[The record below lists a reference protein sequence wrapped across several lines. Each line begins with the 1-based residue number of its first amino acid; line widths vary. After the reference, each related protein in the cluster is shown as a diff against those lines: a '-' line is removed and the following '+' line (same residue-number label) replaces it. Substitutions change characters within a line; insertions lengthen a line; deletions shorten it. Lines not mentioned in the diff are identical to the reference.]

1 MKSLA
6 ISVIEREK
14 VGKSNTR
21 SLRNQGKVPCVL
33 YGGEKQVCFYA
44 HENDFRN
51 LVNTPDVYVVELDI
65 NGEKSRAIMQDIQFH
80 PVTDRILHIDFLE
93 VFEDKEVTLSI
104 PVILNGLAIG
114 VRNGGNLMF
123 RRRKIIT
130 RGFIDNF
137 PDAIELNIEHLE
149 IGQFIYIKD
158 LEEDGCEFLAPDN
171 AVVVGV
177 KTARAAIEDELA
189 EAEEEEEE
197 ERRAAMSQEERDKE
211 DTDKAAEGG
220 EETEG
225 TEDKKEGA
233 EKKQENPDEGG
244 DSPAAE

>member
-1 MKSLA
+1 MNPSLLLGKAISKKQLLINQKQNKMKSLA

-21 SLRNQGKVPCVL
+21 ALRNQGNVPCVL

-51 LVNTPDVYVVELDI
+51 LVNTANVYAVELDI
-65 NGEKSRAIMQDIQFH
+65 NGEKKKAIMQDLQFH
-80 PVTDRILHIDFLE
+80 PVTDKLLHIDFLE
-93 VFEDKEVTLSI
+93 IFDDKEVTISI

-130 RGFIDNF
+130 RGFINNL
-137 PDAIELNIEHLE
+137 PDAIELDIEHLK

-158 LEEDGCEFLAPDN
+158 IEQDGCEFLAPDN
-171 AVVVGV
+171 SVVVGV
-177 KTARAAIEDELA
+177 KTARAAIEEEIADEEELEGEEGETA
-189 EAEEEEEE
+189 EGEEAKSEGSDTKQEAPAEE
-197 ERRAAMSQEERDKE
+197 SS
-211 DTDKAAEGG
+211 AE
-220 EETEG
+220 
-225 TEDKKEGA
+225 
-233 EKKQENPDEGG
+233 
-244 DSPAAE
+244 